1 MNPLEDPRSSKPTP
15 RSDDEQDQKRSVWL
29 EVARYS
35 QIAFALPAATLI
47 GWLLGALLDRWL
59 HTSWIYIAGLALGMV
74 AGFVELIRMVT
85 SEGK

>member
-1 MNPLEDPRSSKPTP
+1 MNSPEEQRSSKPTP
-15 RSDDEQDQKRSVWL
+15 RSDDEQDKKRNVWL

-59 HTSWIYIAGLALGMV
+59 HTNWIYIAGLALGMI